1 MHVLIHLYM
10 YIYMY
15 FFHRICLTSL
25 CLQCVPYWLFNARCH
40 LHDEFVDFHCCLMR
54 SLAPQWRTKAACGGS
69 LAQELPTEGLEPTG
83 SYKFNVV

>member
-1 MHVLIHLYM
+1 MHVLINLYM

-54 SLAPQWRTKAACGGS
+54 KLGTTMAHKSRIQWCC
-69 LAQELPTEGLEPTG
+69 
-83 SYKFNVV
+83 

>member
-54 SLAPQWRTKAACGGS
+54 SLAPQWRTRAGCNGAC
-69 LAQELPTEGLEPTG
+69 
-83 SYKFNVV
+83 